1 MRIGILGGGSAGQT
15 LGGALVEHGHEVAI
29 GIRRVSPETLA
40 ASRNQA
46 GTLGEWQARTG
57 GRVGT
62 MEEAASDAE
71 LVFNATRGDGSLEAL
86 RLAGAENL
94 AGKVLIDVSNPL
106 DFSQGMP
113 PFLMAEY
120 SGPSSLGEQIQAE
133 FPEARVVKAFNTVTA
148 AVMVN
153 PGLVPG
159 EHDLFLA
166 GNDEEAKETVRGI
179 ARSFGWASFVDLGD
193 IKGARAAECFLPI
206 WVRLW
211 MTGGTAMLGWRIVK
225 ASPASP

>member
-1 MRIGILGGGSAGQT
+1 MRIGILGGGSVGQT
-15 LGGALVEHGHEVAI
+15 LGAALIERGHEVAV

-46 GTLGEWQARTG
+46 GSLGEWQARTG

-62 MEEAASDAE
+62 LEEAASGAE
-71 LVFNATRGDGSLEAL
+71 IVINATRGDGSLEAL
-86 RLAGAENL
+86 RMAGLGNL
-94 AGKVLIDVSNPL
+94 TGKVLVDVSNPL

-113 PFLMAEY
+113 PFLMTEY
-120 SGPSSLGEQIQAE
+120 AGPTSLGEQIQAE
-133 FPEARVVKAFNTVTA
+133 VPEARVVKAFNTVTA

-153 PGLVPG
+153 PGLVSG

-166 GNDEEAKETVRGI
+166 GNDEAAKEAVRGL
-179 ARSFGWASFVDLGD
+179 ARDFGWQSFVDLGD

-211 MTGGTAMLGWRIVK
+211 MTGGTPILGWRIVRG
-225 ASPASP
+225 